1 MTASARGGGGG
12 GEGGDFALVP
22 VLGACSLHSLH
33 GKKQHAKI
41 PRFEQTLRSNTKSG
55 FIT

>member
-1 MTASARGGGGG
+1 MAIKPAARG

-22 VLGACSLHSLH
+22 ALGACSLHSLV
-33 GKKQHAKI
+33 GKKLHAQI
-41 PRFEQTLRSNTKSG
+41 PRFQQTLRSNTKSG